1 MKVAIIGPIDSCTR
15 IEEVMKKYFKNFKVE
30 KYPVSKI
37 DDAYLEAKKA
47 QEKCAAIIFSGIG
60 VYTKVMEK
68 VEISLPHIYIPHLA
82 ASIMKPLWELKEK
95 YPNCRSISIDSICDS
110 EEVYD
115 IFKELNLEGFD
126 IKIKGYSHEA
136 EEGDYVE
143 FHKKNQEE
151 KKNSVAIVG
160 LGWVYEELK
169 NRGYNAIRLYPIIS
183 TIRYSIN
190 ELIHKLNVRDA
201 KEATIAVQLIKVNM
215 DIESDH
221 YRIMEIKSIV
231 EGELVEYLKEIQGS
245 IFNSGWDQ
253 YVIYTT
259 TGALSNK
266 DNISLLRQKMK
277 SLEVKK
283 IKLAIGN
290 GYSKTAY
297 KGEMNAKKA
306 LKKSLMEKESSIYE
320 VSDEKIKGPL
330 LSFDELEYDYVVA
343 SDDIKDLSEKLKV
356 NILYLKKIEAIIK
369 KYGKNLFT
377 SDELSNYLG
386 ISIRS
391 GNRLIKKIIDGGYG
405 KRKEIKSVNTVG
417 RPKETI
423 EIDLCK

>member
-1 MKVAIIGPIDSCTR
+1 MKVAIIGPIDSCER

-37 DDAYLEAKKA
+37 EDAYLEAKKA
-47 QEKCAAIIFSGIG
+47 QEKCKAIIFSGIG

-95 YPNCRSISIDSICDS
+95 YPKCRSISIDSICDS

-115 IFKELNLEGFD
+115 IFEELNLKGFN

-136 EEGDYVE
+136 EEDDYVE
-143 FHKKNQEE
+143 FHKKIQER
-151 KKNSVAIVG
+151 NRDSVAIVG

-221 YRIMEIKSIV
+221 YKIMETKSIV

-245 IFNSGWDQ
+245 IFNSCGNQ

-266 DNISLLRQKMK
+266 ENIELLRKKMK
-277 SLEVKK
+277 ILEGKR

-297 KGEMNAKKA
+297 KGEMNARKA

-330 LSFDELEYDYVVA
+330 LSFDELEYEYVV
-343 SDDIKDLSEKLKV
+343 DNEDIKDISEKLKI

-386 ISIRS
+386 ISVRS
-391 GNRLIKKIIDGGYG
+391 GNRIIKKIIDGGFG
-405 KRKEIKSVNTVG
+405 KRKETKSINTVG
-417 RPKETI
+417 RPKEII
-423 EIDLCK
+423 EINL

>member
-1 MKVAIIGPIDSCTR
+1 MKVAIIGPIDSCER
-15 IEEVMKKYFKNFKVE
+15 IEEVMKKYFKNFETE
-30 KYPVSKI
+30 KYSVSKI

-68 VEISLPHIYIPHLA
+68 IEVSLPHIYIPHLA

-95 YPNCRSISIDSICDS
+95 YPKCKSISIDSICDS
-110 EEVYD
+110 EEIYD
-115 IFKELNLEGFD
+115 IFKELNLEGFN
-126 IKIKGYSHEA
+126 IKIKGYSREA
-136 EEGDYVE
+136 EEDDYVK
-143 FHKKNQEE
+143 FHKRIQEKNRD
-151 KKNSVAIVG
+151 SVAIVG

-169 NRGYNAIRLYPIIS
+169 NIGYNAIRLYPIIS

-221 YRIMEIKSIV
+221 YKIMETKSIV

-245 IFNSGWDQ
+245 IFNSCVDQ

-266 DNISLLRQKMK
+266 ENIELLRKKMK
-277 SLEVKK
+277 VLEGKR

-297 KGEMNAKKA
+297 KGEMNARKA
-306 LKKSLMEKESSIYE
+306 LKKSLMEKQSSIYE
-320 VSDEKIKGPL
+320 VTDEKIKGPL
-330 LSFDELEYDYVVA
+330 LSFDELEYEYVV
-343 SDDIKDLSEKLKV
+343 DNGDIKDISEKLKI

-386 ISIRS
+386 ISVRS
-391 GNRLIKKIIDGGYG
+391 GNRIIKKIIDGGFG
-405 KRKEIKSVNTVG
+405 KRKETKSINTVG
-417 RPKETI
+417 RPKEII
-423 EIDLCK
+423 EINL